1 MEVLVLNSEAKKQTI
16 LGYVFLIPS
25 LAVFAVFMFY
35 PLFYTFYL
43 SFFEWNMVKP
53 VKKFVGLANYISV
66 FKDPNNWK
74 IFGNTMIYIVILLA
88 FNFVMPYILSFIL
101 SCVIKKG
108 KGAVALANI
117 FCWAAAL
124 LYAQMASKSVTF
136 SMPFFINAVHSQASL
151 SACLIS
157 GCFVFNYQNLCP
169 F

>member
-16 LGYVFLIPS
+16 LGYV
-25 LAVFAVFMFY
+25 FY

-108 KGAVALANI
+108 KGFYKAVFFLPSVISLENSDSA
-117 FCWAAAL
+117 CHSGQKRTDGSL
-124 LYAQMASKSVTF
+124 LYSALSQHGNPSVIISSIYWRAFLESPRKS
-136 SMPFFINAVHSQASL
+136 
-151 SACLIS
+151 
-157 GCFVFNYQNLCP
+157 
-169 F
+169 